1 MISQHEHTQLP
12 QNYQT
17 DQDISHVSLILFFF
31 YRMKSEVRSEPKLLK
46 AFVRIKKA
54 I

>member
-17 DQDISHVSLILFFF
+17 DQDISHVSLILFF
-31 YRMKSEVRSEPKLLK
+31 YCMKSEVRSEPKLLE